1 MPRTKP
7 FEPTLL
13 SRATGQVLREVMTES
28 TGSVAAFCEA
38 YGHDRRNIG
47 RVISGHR
54 DAQMGVLYGYVV
66 TNAGQDWPR
75 FMLRVEAKMRELLA
89 REKQPTTRDTVPHS
103 K

>member
-7 FEPTLL
+7 FEPTTL

-28 TGSVAAFCEA
+28 AGSVAAFCEM

-66 TNAGQDWPR
+66 VNAGQDWPR
-75 FMLRVEAKMRELLA
+75 FMLRVEGRMRELLA
-89 REKQPTTRDTVPHS
+89 RETPGSMRDTAALP